1 MANDQLY
8 YVGQKAFINKNGQL
22 LVLFDPQ
29 LGLDLPG
36 GKLKEDEV
44 DFHKSIKR
52 EIKEETNL
60 EIEVGD
66 PFYSWY
72 FECPKN
78 YRSAGKKIYT
88 IGFKCQYI
96 SGEVKLSSEHNRY
109 EWVDKNNYQKLKIKR
124 NVFKAI
130 EKYFSLD
137 E

>member
-1 MANDQLY
+1 MAKDQLF
-8 YVGQKAFINKNGQL
+8 YVGQKAFIDKNGKL

-36 GKLKEDEV
+36 GKLKEGEL
-44 DFHKSIKR
+44 DFKESIKR
-52 EIKEETNL
+52 EIREETDL

-78 YRSAGKKIYT
+78 HRNSGKKIYT
-88 IGFKCQYI
+88 IGFKCLYI
-96 SGEVKLSSEHNRY
+96 SGKVKLSSEHNRY

-130 EKYFSLD
+130 EKYFSQI
-137 E
+137 